1 MKSPRTEPLRGVF
14 RGQLVK
20 FGWEDRRC
28 DRFRSGKYFRSGS
41 LAFALS
47 KECGGGLATFR
58 WEAAHLRESG
68 VLFAPLWTE
77 RHLALMDELSA
88 CLGVERHVLDN
99 IFAPGGKVAKW
110 RLFGFVEVEEG
121 EFLAG
126 AGRNSLQRRI
136 QIRRFVPRRER
147 RLANGQY
154 GEH

>member
-1 MKSPRTEPLRGVF
+1 MKSPRNESLHGVF

-20 FGWEDRRC
+20 FCWEDRRC
-28 DRFRSGKYFRSGS
+28 DRFRSGKFFRSGF
-41 LAFALS
+41 LAFALP

-88 CLGVERHVLDN
+88 CLGVDRQVLGN
-99 IFAPGGKVAKW
+99 IFAPGGTVAKW

-126 AGRNSLQRRI
+126 AGRGSLRHGIR
-136 QIRRFVPRRER
+136 IRRFVPRREG